1 MEFALLGVL
10 GAFGYYY
17 NNKKTSIAPENNEI
31 ITASQLEDEFNTKV
45 EQHLAKDNVVIGGQT
60 DLSNNVPFFR
70 SMKSQNTNGMV
81 KDRRLE
87 TFTGVNNVDYHKKR
101 EREADAPIQGLT
113 NIHGTTFAPDMER
126 YSGYVTNGVQNNV
139 TPFEKEYIGP
149 GLGISPDT
157 PSSGG
162 FHQRFRIMPDNVNGY
177 RKNTFGGE
185 VVVGKSPIDNG
196 TSIQD
201 ATRNPQGLTAEEM
214 RSLGDR
220 PLDAAHG
227 HVHAPQVYANGSVS
241 LSDQNN
247 RSLELGCLVGGAS
260 MEGAGAHV
268 VQETSRTSEHL
279 YPTCFV
285 GGQHRPGFAGGAYQ
299 TSRYLVSSE
308 SDRET
313 TNCHRLNVGGNMHGS
328 VVAQASTMETQ
339 RGDSNTQ
346 QLLGKQQPGTAF
358 VSRLG
363 FSAPVT
369 QKDLSMSN
377 PNYHNHMGIV
387 GSGVAQ
393 GGRVGVQDDARET
406 MRGTP
411 FNSNGAAGPAG
422 SYLSASQTYDT
433 RYTEHASREL
443 ATVMD
448 HTPNAQR
455 TVNMML
461 GANEL
466 KNTVTQGR
474 YDENIGRVTSNGLG
488 IGTQNFS
495 DRSQLG
501 MVSVSD
507 TPTAKNTR
515 DFGYVPENALRTN
528 IMVQPTDKY
537 Y

>member
-17 NNKKTSIAPENNEI
+17 NSKKKSPAPENNET

-45 EQHLAKDNVVIGGQT
+45 EQHLTNNNVVIGGQT

-70 SMKSQNTNGMV
+70 SMKSQNTNSMV

-87 TFTGVNNVDYHKKR
+87 TFTGVNNIDYQKKR
-101 EREADAPIQGLT
+101 EREGDAPIKGLT

-139 TPFEKEYIGP
+139 TPFEKQYVGP
-149 GLGISPDT
+149 GLGVSPDT
-157 PSSGG
+157 TATGG

-177 RKNTFGGE
+177 RKNTFGGDI
-185 VVVGKSPIDNG
+185 VVGKSAIDNR
-196 TSIQD
+196 TVSQN
-201 ATRNPQGLTAEEM
+201 ATRDPHGLTANEM
-214 RSLGDR
+214 RVIGDR

-227 HVHAPQVYANGSVS
+227 HVHAQQVYANGSVS

-260 MEGAGAHV
+260 MQGAGAHV

-285 GGQHRPGFAGGAYQ
+285 GGQHRPGFVGGAYQ
-299 TSRYLVSSE
+299 TSQYLVSAE

-313 TNCHRLNVGGNMHGS
+313 ANCHRLNVGGNMYGS

-339 RGDSNTQ
+339 RGNSNTQ
-346 QLLGKQQPGTAF
+346 QLGAQQPGTAF
-358 VSRLG
+358 ASRLG
-363 FSAPVT
+363 YSAPVT

-377 PNYHNHMGIV
+377 PNYHNRMGIV

-411 FNSNGAAGPAG
+411 FNSTGAAGPAG
-422 SYLSASQTYDT
+422 SYMSAAQNYDT
-433 RYTEHASREL
+433 QYTEHASREL

-466 KNTVTQGR
+466 KHTVTQR
-474 YDENIGRVTSNGLG
+474 RDDENIGRVTSNGLG

-507 TPTAKNTR
+507 TPPSKNTR

-528 IMVQPTDKY
+528 IMVQPTEKY
-537 Y
+537 

>member
-17 NNKKTSIAPENNEI
+17 NSKKAPPENKET
-31 ITASQLEDEFNTKV
+31 ITASELERDFNKNV
-45 EQHLAKDNVVIGGQT
+45 EQHLSNDRVVIGGQT
-60 DLSNNVPFFR
+60 DIANNVPFFR
-70 SMKSQNTNGMV
+70 SMKSQNTNSMV

-87 TFTGVNNVDYHKKR
+87 TFTGVNNLDYKKKR
-101 EREADAPIQGLT
+101 EREGDAPVKGLT

-126 YSGYVTNGVQNNV
+126 YGGYVTNGVQNNV
-139 TPFEKEYIGP
+139 TPFEKQYVGP
-149 GLGISPDT
+149 GLGVSPET
-157 PSSGG
+157 PSAGG
-162 FHQRFRIMPDNVNGY
+162 YHQRFRILPDNVNGY

-185 VVVGKSPIDNG
+185 IVVGKSAIDNG
-196 TSIQD
+196 TSVQT
-201 ATRNPQGLTAEEM
+201 ATRDPQGLSADEM
-214 RSLGDR
+214 RAVGDR

-227 HVHAPQVYANGSVS
+227 HVHAQRVYSNGTAS
-241 LSDQNN
+241 LSEHNN
-247 RSLELGCLVGGAS
+247 RSQEIGCLVGAAS
-260 MEGAGAHV
+260 MRGAGAHV

-299 TSRYLVSSE
+299 TSRYLVSAE

-313 TNCHRLNVGGNMHGS
+313 ANCHRLNVGGNMYGS

-339 RGDSNTQ
+339 RGDANTQ
-346 QLLGKQQPGTAF
+346 QLGKQQPGAAF
-358 VSRLG
+358 ASRVG
-363 FSAPVT
+363 YSAPVT

-377 PNYHNHMGIV
+377 PNYHNRVGIV

-411 FNSNGAAGPAG
+411 FNSTGASGPSG
-422 SYLSASQTYDT
+422 SYMSAPQTYET
-433 RYTEHASREL
+433 NHTEHASREL
-443 ATVMD
+443 ATVIN
-448 HTPNAQR
+448 HSPNAQR

-461 GANEL
+461 GANDL
-466 KNTVTQGR
+466 QNTVTTQRNDANG
-474 YDENIGRVTSNGLG
+474 GRVMSNGLG

-501 MVSVSD
+501 TVSVSD
-507 TPTAKNTR
+507 TPPVQNTR
-515 DFGYVPENALRTN
+515 DFGYVPENELRTN
-528 IMVQPTDKY
+528 INVKPTQRY
-537 Y
+537 